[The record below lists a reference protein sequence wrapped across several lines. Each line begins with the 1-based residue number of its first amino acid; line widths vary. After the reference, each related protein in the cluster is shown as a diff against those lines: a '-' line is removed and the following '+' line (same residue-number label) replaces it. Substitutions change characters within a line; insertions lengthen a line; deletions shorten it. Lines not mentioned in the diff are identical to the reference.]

1 MFYCRDWGRFRNWV
15 CWYECGGFYKPGLIT
30 LPGIR
35 FIIRPV
41 MTTEESMGSVEGS
54 KRFMQSAICAGS
66 TWCCGNRGKLYKII
80 IFLAVFTG
88 NIVIII

>member
-1 MFYCRDWGRFRNWV
+1 
-15 CWYECGGFYKPGLIT
+15 
-30 LPGIR
+30 
-35 FIIRPV
+35 